1 MGCLWSQEDWID
13 AFKSVLAVGG
23 SPQEPLENK
32 VHSEDRNCRTW
43 LKVLSYNLRTW
54 PKKESWP
61 LSQAIWQPQ
70 NLGQHSAHF
79 LFFFFFFVN
88 ISLSSLQLS
97 PGEITRLALQQPL
110 SNRVIPWT
118 VLCFACALR
127 KWQELF
133 NIYENATEKR
143 FRHSAL
149 QGSLSTDSDFTMLKY
164 LRNRKTKK
172 WENHLEHLK

>member
-1 MGCLWSQEDWID
+1 MQNKEFILRCFLILMGCLWSQEDWID

-79 LFFFFFFVN
+79 LFFFFFLL
-88 ISLSSLQLS
+88 ISLCPASSFLLERS
-97 PGEITRLALQQPL
+97 PGWLFSSHCQTELFPELYSVLP
-110 SNRVIPWT
+110 
-118 VLCFACALR
+118 VLCENGRNYLTFMRMQQR
-127 KWQELF
+127 K
-133 NIYENATEKR
+133 
-143 FRHSAL
+143 
-149 QGSLSTDSDFTMLKY
+149 DSDTLLF
-164 LRNRKTKK
+164 RVA
-172 WENHLEHLK
+172 